1 MYSVEQSYH
10 PALQQANKEKLR
22 CRETVME
29 SCDCWAVRAGGLQG
43 EPICP
48 WASPIRR
55 VCHACQR
62 CHSCGNQ
69 REGMKNSSAF
79 ALTHDYF
86 LKRNLKPEGAT
97 KRGRFPMTMSWCPV
111 LCFHVKCEL
120 KTMMSKVCLQAGY
133 LVTRSVTKSIVRPL
147 EGWSSSVFVG
157 LLTPSTYL
165 IHFNDMNC

>member
-1 MYSVEQSYH
+1 MYSAEQSHH

-29 SCDCWAVRAGGLQG
+29 SRDRWAVRAAGLQG

-48 WASPIRR
+48 WASPIHR

-79 ALTHDYF
+79 ALTHVYF
-86 LKRNLKPEGAT
+86 LKQNLKPEGAT
-97 KRGRFPMTMSWCPV
+97 KRGRFPMTVSSCPV

-120 KTMMSKVCLQAGY
+120 KAGY
-133 LVTRSVTKSIVRPL
+133 LVTRSVTKSIVKPL
-147 EGWSSSVFVG
+147 EGWSSKI
-157 LLTPSTYL
+157 L
-165 IHFNDMNC
+165 IRTFEADWN